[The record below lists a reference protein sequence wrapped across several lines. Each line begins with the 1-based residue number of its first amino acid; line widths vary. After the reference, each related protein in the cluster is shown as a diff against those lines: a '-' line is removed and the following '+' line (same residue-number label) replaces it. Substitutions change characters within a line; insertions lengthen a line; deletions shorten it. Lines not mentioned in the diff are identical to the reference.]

1 MSNLR
6 VIKIEKAEIYPQN
19 SMATYSFRDGSPI
32 IEFLL
37 TPVQNKL
44 IDPTTI
50 RLNFTV
56 KCGYGSGTDYRYV
69 NNQQGY
75 GDFNAT
81 TGDSTGSFNNRV
93 GVVSIIDS
101 LKISTIQNQVI
112 EEVRNYSRLNATLI
126 PVQNS
131 FSKYKNVIPHKYQS
145 YGNRFAQGIR
155 NNSPMSCSMNL
166 RAGLINTT
174 TPLNVNSYGGIKLS
188 INLSP
193 DSFVFNC
200 NDEYNGVS
208 NANPTNSGAGKV
220 YYQIID
226 PTITFN
232 YMVMNQ
238 PLPITQVDLKYPA
251 YNSFQ
256 QVVHSSDNQS
266 TLNLNLQSVR
276 TSFQNFIPSSFI
288 NNQLQDSLGTLKM
301 RNSNGGVYN
310 EKVNIQEVSHL
321 RNGLKYPKQ
330 FSTDERAV
338 ILFGGNETH
347 LLREFITAVKSIELI
362 KSSLLSCGT
371 QKVGQR
377 GIEISEYNQADKE
390 ESNGEIFGIG
400 NRYDNLSIGSGAEFK
415 NSSYSVRIVSDLDG
429 NSPNSTF
436 TFTLSNQGL
445 MVNGMNVNSIM

>member
-6 VIKIEKAEIYPQN
+6 VVKIEKAEIYPQN
-19 SMATYSFRDGSPI
+19 SMATYSFKDGSPI

-44 IDPTTI
+44 IDPTTL

-56 KCGYGSGTDYRYV
+56 KCGYGTGAGYRYV
-69 NNQQGY
+69 NNQVAY
-75 GDFNAT
+75 GALAGD

-93 GVVSIIDS
+93 GVVSLIDS

-131 FSKYKNVIPHKYQS
+131 ISKYKNVIPHKYQS
-145 YGNRFAQGIR
+145 YGNRFAQGLR
-155 NNSPMSCSMNL
+155 NNSPMSCAMPL
-166 RAGLINTT
+166 RAGILNT
-174 TPLNVNSYGGIKLS
+174 PQPINVNSYGGIKIS

-200 NDEYNGVS
+200 DDAYNGVGG
-208 NANPTNSGAGKV
+208 NNDAGNGKV

-226 PTITFN
+226 PTLTFN

-238 PLPITQVDLKYPA
+238 PIPITQVNLQYPA
-251 YNSFQ
+251 YNSYQ
-256 QVVHSSDNQS
+256 QVIHSSDNQS

-276 TSFQNFIPSSFI
+276 TSFQNFIPSNWI
-288 NNQLQDSLGTLKM
+288 NNQLEDSLGTLKI
-301 RNSNGGVYN
+301 RNSNAGAYD
-310 EKVNIQEVSHL
+310 EKVNITEVSHL
-321 RNGLKYPKQ
+321 RNGLKFPKQ

-338 ILFGGNETH
+338 VAFGGNQTH
-347 LLREFITAVKSIELI
+347 MLRDFITSVKSIELI

-371 QKVGQR
+371 QQVGQR
-377 GIEISEYNQADKE
+377 GSEISVYNQGDKE

-415 NSSYSVRIVSDLDG
+415 NSSYSVRIVSNLDG

-436 TFTLSNQGL
+436 TFTLSNQAL
-445 MVNGMNVNSIM
+445 QVSGMNVNSIM